1 MKTLLRMFLLVVIL
15 GNMTA
20 CDMYSNIEPD
30 HWQKDQFAR
39 QVRKSVRK
47 AIQAPGIDNG
57 STLLVT
63 VDGDTLLMPADSV
76 LRATPIRTVYVE
88 IEPPAFPKVVSSHA
102 VKIFTTLTVIG
113 LICLTIILILIG
125 VFITVWRRQAHRTR
139 AVTAAINDSYQLPE
153 AFYTGIPSA
162 APVSI
167 TQYVTSDGAVSA
179 TTVTAASSPD
189 PAAQA
194 TPDPIGVEAAD
205 ALRSGIRKAVSGLGA
220 PDSAHRAKQLYI
232 SFIMVGIGLMI
243 FFAFACNGNEGFG
256 FFAGGSIFV
265 IGVAKLLSIFI
276 TKRM

>member
-30 HWQKDQFAR
+30 HWQKEQFMR

-47 AIQAPGIDNG
+47 AIQAPGVDNG

-63 VDGDTLLMPADSV
+63 VDGDTLLMPADSA
-76 LRATPIRTVYVE
+76 LRAMPVRTVYVE
-88 IEPPAFPKVVSSHA
+88 IEPPTFPKVVSSHA
-102 VKIFTTLTVIG
+102 VKMFTALTVIG
-113 LICLTIILILIG
+113 LICFTILIILIG
-125 VFITVWRRQAHRTR
+125 VFITVWRRQASRTR

-153 AFYTGIPSA
+153 AFYTGVPSA

-179 TTVTAASSPD
+179 TTAPAPGAAPGAEPAPD
-189 PAAQA
+189 PVAG
-194 TPDPIGVEAAD
+194 DAAD
-205 ALRSGIRKAVSGLGA
+205 AIRSGIRKAVSGLGA
-220 PDSAHRAKQLYI
+220 PDSARRAKQLYV
-232 SFIMVGIGLMI
+232 SFILVGIGFML
-243 FFAFACNGNEGFG
+243 FLAFASNGNEGFG

-265 IGVAKLLSIFI
+265 IGVAKLLSLFM